1 MYYAA
6 IILTVASNVLYHIF
20 QKITPP
26 AAHPLIA
33 LAVTYAFSTLL
44 CMGFF
49 LTLPHDKTLMESFR
63 QLSWSSMGLG
73 LAIVGLELGFLLAYR
88 SGWNIST
95 AALASTVAVAL
106 VLLPIGLIFFSER
119 VSAAN
124 SAGIVLCI
132 TGLILMNWR

>member
-20 QKITPP
+20 QKITPT
-26 AAHPLIA
+26 AANPLLA
-33 LAVTYAFSTLL
+33 LAVTYATSTMF

-49 LTLPHDKTLMESFR
+49 FILPDHKTLTES
-63 QLSWSSMGLG
+63 LKVVTWSSVALG

-88 SGWNIST
+88 SGWNIGL

-106 VLLPIGLIFFSER
+106 ILLPIGLMFFRER
-119 VSAAN
+119 LSLAN
-124 SAGIVLCI
+124 SAGFVLCI
-132 TGLILMNWR
+132 AGLVLMNWK